1 MNVMSFRYGH
11 TLVGIGN
18 VAYMFGGAIP
28 SFADSTFDLNDFI
41 FRDTCTYLLDEYTQ
55 IVSDALYIVEII
67 GGGSLDPDKSNVQF
81 NFTSIC
87 ILMNGHYKHLTL
99 QIYHLPLADQV

>member
-1 MNVMSFRYGH
+1 MGCITTNRISMNVISFRYGH

-41 FRDTCTYLLDEYTQ
+41 FRYTCTYLLDPYTQ
-55 IVSDALYIVEII
+55 IVSDILYKVEII
-67 GGGSLDPDKSNVQF
+67 SGPGGGSLDPDKSNIQF

-87 ILMNGHYKHLTL
+87 ILKEY
-99 QIYHLPLADQV
+99 IV